1 MRNMIVYEFY
11 YLFLVDFIVID
22 RVTFMAYI

>member
-22 RVTFMAYI
+22 RVTFMTYI